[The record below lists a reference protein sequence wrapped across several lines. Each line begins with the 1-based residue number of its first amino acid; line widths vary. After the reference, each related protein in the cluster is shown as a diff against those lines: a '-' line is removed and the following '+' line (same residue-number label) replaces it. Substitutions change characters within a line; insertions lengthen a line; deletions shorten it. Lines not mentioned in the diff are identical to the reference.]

1 MQSETY
7 SNGYFNIEDI
17 LASQERIHCKF
28 EIEVANMGKK
38 FKTTS
43 LISYHFTSINKLIF
57 G

>member
-43 LISYHFTSINKLIF
+43 LISYH
-57 G
+57 